1 MKTIGYL
8 VNRNR
13 KLFFKDKGMLF
24 SALITPLILLLL
36 YTTFLA
42 NVYHDSFVQ
51 SLPKGFVVDD
61 KLISGCVGG
70 QLFSAL
76 LAVCCVTV
84 ACCVNL
90 NMIQDKITGA
100 RRDLLIAPIKTYT
113 LGVGYFLS
121 TLVNTLIICYVATGA
136 CFIYIANAGWYYTVG
151 DVCMILWDVFLLV
164 LFGTSISSVIC
175 YPLSSQGQLSAV
187 GTIVSAGYGFI
198 CGAYMPISN
207 FGTGLQKI
215 LSFLPTT
222 YATSLIKNHALRG
235 VFEEMKNQNFPDEM
249 ISGIR
254 TSLDCTPKFFGEVV
268 TTSQMMFIVITT
280 VVVLL
285 AIYVI
290 MNIFTERKQSVVH

>member
-1 MKTIGYL
+1 MKTILYL

-24 SALITPLILLLL
+24 SALITPLILLVL

-51 SLPKGFVVDD
+51 SLPKELVVDE
-61 KLISGCVGG
+61 KLINGCVGG

-76 LAVCCVTV
+76 LAVSCVTV

-100 RRDLLIAPIKTYT
+100 RRDLLIAPIKGYT
-113 LGVGYFLS
+113 LGIGYFLS

-136 CFIYIANAGWYYTVG
+136 CFLYIANVGWYYTIG
-151 DVCMILWDVFLLV
+151 DVGRILWDVFLLV
-164 LFGTSISSVIC
+164 LFGTSISSVLC
-175 YPLSSQGQLSAV
+175 YPLSTQGQLSAV
-187 GTIVSAGYGFI
+187 GTIISAGYGFI

-207 FGTGLQKI
+207 FGEGLQKT

-235 VFEEMKNQNFPDEM
+235 VFDEMKNQNFPDEM
-249 ISGIR
+249 VSGIR
-254 TSLDCTPKFFGEVV
+254 SSLDCSPKFSGEVV
-268 TTSQMMFIVITT
+268 SPTQMM
-280 VVVLL
+280 VVVISTIVVLIGIYILL
-285 AIYVI
+285 NVLG
-290 MNIFTERKQSVVH
+290 ERKKKVY